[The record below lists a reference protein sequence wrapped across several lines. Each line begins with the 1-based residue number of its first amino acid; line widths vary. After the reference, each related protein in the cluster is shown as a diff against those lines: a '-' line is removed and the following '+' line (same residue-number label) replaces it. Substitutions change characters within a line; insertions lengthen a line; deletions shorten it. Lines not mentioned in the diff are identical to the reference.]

1 MEKFNETQ
9 PQDGNQI
16 VINKNTGDIHVTN
29 YSRNNDATLERLFN
43 QIQVNNE
50 TINKN
55 YEAFREL
62 GDNIKYLIENQ
73 GKSKRKSK

>member
-50 TINKN
+50 TIKTSND
-55 YEAFREL
+55 L
-62 GDNIKYLIENQ
+62 IKGLSDTCLKMIE
-73 GKSKRKSK
+73 KERKRKSK

>member
-43 QIQVNNE
+43 QIQFNNE
-50 TINKN
+50 TIKTSND
-55 YEAFREL
+55 L
-62 GDNIKYLIENQ
+62 IKGLSDTCLKMIE
-73 GKSKRKSK
+73 KERKRKSK